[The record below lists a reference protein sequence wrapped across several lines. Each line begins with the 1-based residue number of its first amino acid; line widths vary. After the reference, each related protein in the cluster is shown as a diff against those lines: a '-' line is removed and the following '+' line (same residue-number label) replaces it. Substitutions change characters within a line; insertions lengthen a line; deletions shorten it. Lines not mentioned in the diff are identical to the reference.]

1 MIFYLVIEQE
11 WLNRG
16 NKVGIHIGQYTT
28 MGGIHWP
35 MPAMASEM
43 ADVIFLY
50 FTAQIP
56 ESRVQNKPKRSSL
69 ILRPVSMPDQSLA
82 RLLSEQK

>member
-1 MIFYLVIEQE
+1 MVFYLIVEQE

-16 NKVGIHIGQYTT
+16 NKIGIHIGQYTT

-43 ADVIFLY
+43 PN
-50 FTAQIP
+50 QSP
-56 ESRVQNKPKRSSL
+56 PSGVQNKQKKRQSL
-69 ILRPVSMPDQSLA
+69 ILQPRSMP
-82 RLLSEQK
+82 E